1 MVVSASLVR
10 FAVLLFSLNRQKNTQ
25 TMHCYCADNA
35 PVGLNSKEEMY
46 IFAVV
51 YGAIWCCS
59 SLHGS
64 YFSPTLP
71 RFSPRLGPVVHT
83 HCFHRDHTSWRGLC
97 IAWYAYDQLLYTQ
110 RNLSSSLFTKF
121 LTKARAGLGHWLSVP
136 CMATLETYASP
147 SFIWLVLC
155 TPRAMS

>member
-64 YFSPTLP
+64 YFSPTFSPTLP

-83 HCFHRDHTSWRGLC
+83 HCFHRDHTSWQGLC
-97 IAWYAYDQLLYTQ
+97 IAWYAYDRPFIQLRLLCGYTQ

-121 LTKARAGLGHWLSVP
+121 LTKARAGLGH
-136 CMATLETYASP
+136 
-147 SFIWLVLC
+147 
-155 TPRAMS
+155 